1 MGNDVIPFPHPCILR
16 SCLDRRILPY
26 FDQKSPRCTH
36 DFPKTNKSP
45 VPGLLICRVIFRASI
60 PYVSSITNPVGVHN
74 KVWSN
79 PKYERGGKS
88 NVPQI
93 WGCSILCRMFFFFV
107 KFQWSWKMD
116 AGLQL
121 ESWDIVVA
129 LWEDTT
135 TAQRCI
141 CVNSVCCF
149 PREPRR
155 SKWGKFPKW
164 AGICKLYLW

>member
-1 MGNDVIPFPHPCILR
+1 MGNNVIPFPHPCILR

-36 DFPKTNKSP
+36 DLPKTNKSS
-45 VPGLLICRVIFRASI
+45 VPRFLICRVIFRASI

-79 PKYERGGKS
+79 PKYERGGKP

-93 WGCSILCRMFFFFV
+93 WGCSILCRMFCFREIPMIL
-107 KFQWSWKMD
+107 KNGRWLTAWIMW
-116 AGLQL
+116 L
-121 ESWDIVVA
+121 IVVA

-135 TAQRCI
+135 TEQRCKHLWQF
-141 CVNSVCCF
+141 CVLFSCSF
-149 PREPRR
+149 PRIPGSRGVFWTR
-155 SKWGKFPKW
+155 
-164 AGICKLYLW
+164 